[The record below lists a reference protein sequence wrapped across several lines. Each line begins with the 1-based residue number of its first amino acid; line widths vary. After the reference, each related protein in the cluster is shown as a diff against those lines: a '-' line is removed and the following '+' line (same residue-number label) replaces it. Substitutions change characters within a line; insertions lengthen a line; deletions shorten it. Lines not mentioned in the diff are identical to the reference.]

1 MEKSDFIER
10 VRKVLDMDN
19 ITELIIAEDTDAAT
33 LDAIIE
39 DNVLPACKE
48 IVSIAPARMLTPG
61 IDYAKSAEHTYR
73 SVSDDMYVA
82 EVDLPDEFYR
92 LLSVKMDE
100 WERPANIIYDDD
112 PEYALQSSQWA
123 GLRGNPETPVAVL
136 VKSGDTCGYS
146 LELYTCTSESATLEK
161 LLFVPIP
168 SFFHASAP
176 LHMTLINIPTRVEDA
191 CVYACASLTAE
202 TFGNATLAE
211 RFMAHA
217 YRLAEITTNT
227 SENNGNKE

>member
-1 MEKSDFIER
+1 MEKSEFIER

-19 ITELIIAEDTDAAT
+19 ISELIIAEDTDAST

-39 DNVLPACKE
+39 NNVLPACKE

-61 IDYAKSAEHTYR
+61 TDYAKSAEQTFR
-73 SVSDDMYVA
+73 TVSDDMYVA

-92 LLSVKMDE
+92 LLSVKMND

-136 VKSGDTCGYS
+136 VKSGETCGYS
-146 LELYTCTSESATLEK
+146 LELYTCTSESATIEK

-168 SFFHASAP
+168 FISHASAP

>member
-1 MEKSDFIER
+1 MEKSEFIEG

-33 LDAIIE
+33 LDAII
-39 DNVLPACKE
+39 DANVLPACKE
-48 IVSIAPARMLTPG
+48 IVSIAPTRMLTPG
-61 IDYAKSAEHTYR
+61 TDYAGSAEKTFR

-82 EVDLPDEFYR
+82 EVGLPGDFYR
-92 LLSVKMDE
+92 LLSVKMKD
-100 WERPANIIYDDD
+100 WERPATIIYDDD
-112 PEYALQSSQWA
+112 PKYALQSSQWA

-136 VKSGDTCGYS
+136 VKSGETCGYS
-146 LELYTCTSESATLEK
+146 LELYTCESSDATIEK
-161 LLFVPIP
+161 LLYVPIP
-168 SFFHASAP
+168 SYQTAKPGTHVVP
-176 LHMTLINIPTRVEDA
+176 IDIPTKVEDA
-191 CVYACASLTAE
+191 CIYACASLTAE
-202 TFGNATLAE
+202 TFGNANLAE